1 MVCFLS
7 NHDMDRSA
15 GYLMLANH
23 FPQMAANLYLL
34 CSGSPFLYYGEE
46 IGMKGVRCFANTD
59 ANRRLAML
67 WGDDSS
73 PRNPEG
79 STYPSSK
86 QTNGTVESQL
96 ALHALQAIK
105 IFVKDFNWSSV

>member
-1 MVCFLS
+1 MCAFQDKISQANPDGMMVCFLS

-46 IGMKGVRCFANTD
+46 IGMKGVRGSANTD
-59 ANRRLAML
+59 ANRRLPCSGETTAVPGIRRAAPIPL
-67 WGDDSS
+67 
-73 PRNPEG
+73 
-79 STYPSSK
+79 PSRP
-86 QTNGTVESQL
+86 TEP
-96 ALHALQAIK
+96 
-105 IFVKDFNWSSV
+105 